1 MRGAQGRAGEV
12 GGGDLSDLF
21 EGLVDVSLECRLD
34 GIHADLDG
42 SNLGD
47 GGVSLEMK
55 HQLLHSVQQ
64 IGHLAIFELRG
75 HQLRDEMRD
84 EGRGGSGQ

>member
-1 MRGAQGRAGEV
+1 
-12 GGGDLSDLF
+12 
-21 EGLVDVSLECRLD
+21 VDVSLECRLD
-34 GIHADLDG
+34 GIHADDG
-42 SNLGD
+42 RD

-75 HQLRDEMRD
+75 HQLRQ
-84 EGRGGSGQ
+84 EGG